1 MNVNFEGNSKKMYD
15 VVLENIPM
23 LMRGLAKKQ
32 IEAWVE
38 KKNISTLTEDHVYQ
52 ALKDIA
58 PQSLA
63 DKVVP
68 QLDAL
73 KSK

>member
-1 MNVNFEGNSKKMYD
+1 MNLNFEGNSKKMYD

-38 KKNISTLTEDHVYQ
+38 KKNLTTLTEDHIYQ